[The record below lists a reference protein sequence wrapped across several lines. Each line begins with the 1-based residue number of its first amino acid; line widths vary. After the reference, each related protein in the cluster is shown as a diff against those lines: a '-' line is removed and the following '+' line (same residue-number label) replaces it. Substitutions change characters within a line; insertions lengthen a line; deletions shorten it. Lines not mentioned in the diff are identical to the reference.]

1 MLPWYSRHGLGRSR
15 DSEEL
20 LAKVI
25 WRSDWTQS
33 KVDAEYISNSM
44 KKLEPQSLLLLL
56 ILLQIPRLIPATS
69 LEKVTEDS

>member
-44 KKLEPQSLLLLL
+44 KKLEPQSLLLL
-56 ILLQIPRLIPATS
+56 ILLQIPRLIPAIS
-69 LEKVTEDS
+69 LEKVTEDL

>member
-1 MLPWYSRHGLGRSR
+1 MGCSVVGILKWIVGQSCR
-15 DSEEL
+15 
-20 LAKVI
+20 
-25 WRSDWTQS
+25 RSDWTQS
-33 KVDAEYISNSM
+33 KVDAEDISNSM